1 MNIDL
6 TSVGLPNMYNS
17 LNENLSNNSPV
28 IFIILV
34 IIIILYY
41 FLFSYLGSSSSE
53 TIGQDVSKG
62 LSNIGITSSSQSSG
76 LKFIEIV
83 LWGVF
88 IFLILIN
95 GLQYFFDIN
104 ITTSIK
110 NIFSPQPEVDIQIEQ
125 PYDEPVEEEPIPEIM
140 IEKQVFNIPDN
151 KYTYKEAKALCKAY
165 DAELASYD
173 QIEKAYQDGAEWCNY
188 GWSKD
193 QMIFYP
199 TQKETYDKLQKIKG
213 HKHDCGRP
221 GINGG
226 YIENPNARF
235 GVNCYGYKP
244 EMDKMEQ
251 ERMEETT
258 PYPKTKEEKEL
269 ERKVDY
275 YRRNLDNIIVSP
287 FNKHSWSRI

>member
-6 TSVGLPNMYNS
+6 TSFGLSDIYNS
-17 LNENLSNNSPV
+17 MNEKISNNHNSV
-28 IFIILV
+28 IFIILIV
-34 IIIILYY
+34 IIIVYY
-41 FLFSYLGSSSSE
+41 ILFSYVGSGSTGENVMSMSNN
-53 TIGQDVSKG
+53 
-62 LSNIGITSSSQSSG
+62 LSNIGQAPTKSTG
-76 LKFIEIV
+76 LKFIEIL

-104 ITTSIK
+104 ITASIK
-110 NIFSPQPEVDIQIEQ
+110 NIFSPEPEVDIRVEQ
-125 PYDEPVEEEPIPEIM
+125 SYEQEEEPIPEIM

-151 KYTYKEAKALCKAY
+151 KYTYEDAKALCKAY

-173 QIEKAYQDGAEWCNY
+173 QIEKAYNDGGEWCNY

-193 QMIFYP
+193 QMIYYP
-199 TQKETYDKLQKIKG
+199 TQKKTYDKLQKIKG
-213 HKHDCGRP
+213 HEHDCGRP

-235 GVNCYGYKP
+235 GVNCYGHKP
-244 EMDKMEQ
+244 VMDEMEY

-258 PYPKTKEEKEL
+258 PYPKTKKEKEF
-269 ERKVDY
+269 EKKVNS
-275 YRRNLDNIIVSP
+275 YRNKLNNIIVSP
-287 FNKHSWSRI
+287 FNKNRWSRI